1 MTEPTAAPPILASLE
16 HHPQGFLS
24 CAKNVGIRD
33 DTLDFTV
40 VFSTTPAAAAAMFTQ
55 SLFAGAPIIV
65 GREHAADHHLQ
76 AVVVNSKNANV
87 ATGEAGIA
95 AARET
100 CRLIADELGIQPE
113 AVFPSSTGVIGWQLP
128 MDKIKA
134 GIPGLRAELRT
145 GDLETT
151 ARAIMTTDTRPK
163 YRCARI
169 GDAVL
174 VGMCKG
180 SGMIAPNMA
189 TMLAFFYTDAAVDA
203 AALQSL
209 LREAVAVSF
218 NMVSV
223 DTDTSTSDTV
233 IAMANG
239 LAGEVDPD
247 TFQTA
252 LDEVCIHLAKEV
264 ARDGEGAS
272 KLIEVAVTSARDDAQ
287 AKRIAKAIINSPLVK
302 TAVHGADPNWGRLA
316 MAIGKC
322 HEESDISPE
331 RVRMAFGDTCVF
343 ARGEPQNVDLQ
354 ALEAYL
360 QAPEVRIVVDLGLT
374 DGQATAWGCD
384 LTEEY
389 VRINALYTT

>member
-1 MTEPTAAPPILASLE
+1 
-16 HHPQGFLS
+16 
-24 CAKNVGIRD
+24 
-33 DTLDFTV
+33 
-40 VFSTTPAAAAAMFTQ
+40 MFTQ
-55 SLFAGAPIIV
+55 SLFCGAPVIV
-65 GREHAADHHLQ
+65 GREHLADEHAQTL
-76 AVVVNSKNANV
+76 VVNSKNANV
-87 ATGEAGIA
+87 ATGQRGVDDALA
-95 AARET
+95 T
-100 CRLIADELGIQPE
+100 CRWVAQELGIAPE
-113 AVFPSSTGVIGWQLP
+113 DVIPSSTGVIGHHLP
-128 MDKIKA
+128 MDRFQEAIA
-134 GIPGLRAELRT
+134 GQLRSELCADNLDVAAE
-145 GDLETT
+145 
-151 ARAIMTTDTRPK
+151 AIMTTDTRAK
-163 YRCARI
+163 RI
-169 GDAVL
+169 AKRVGNAV
-174 VGMCKG
+174 VAGIAKG
-180 SGMIAPNMA
+180 AGMIEPDMA
-189 TMLAFFYTDAAVDA
+189 TMLAFVFTDAALSPAVLRPM
-203 AALQSL
+203 LQKSV
-209 LREAVAVSF
+209 RKSF
-218 NMVSV
+218 NMISV

-247 TFQTA
+247 AFQTA

-322 HEESDISPE
+322 HEETDISPE
-331 RVRMAFGDTCVF
+331 RLRMAFGDTCVF

-360 QAPEVRIVVDLGLT
+360 QAPEVRIVVDLGLQ